1 MENNISSFESF
12 YGNQYSGRRLLWQWN
27 LTRGEIRMNHLD
39 RNYELQAS
47 LYQMIILI
55 LFNQNVP
62 LSISDI
68 VNQSGLSL
76 ADTMRSLKP
85 LVDMRVLETLDAEPL
100 LQTSDIKVNTSF
112 TRYFFVIDIMFLKY

>member
-1 MENNISSFESF
+1 
-12 YGNQYSGRRLLWQWN
+12 
-27 LTRGEIRMNHLD
+27 MNHLD